1 VNIGLNTTSSASLYS
16 NLVLPEKEK
25 PRRQHERDRLTEPPR
40 KKQMTRPLAST
51 MPIPSLTQTFQT
63 NALFV
68 GNLKWWTRDQDLL
81 NIFSQFGT
89 VTALK
94 IHADK
99 INGKSK
105 GYAYIEYSPQ
115 NPQAAAQAKAK
126 LHGFTLHGGKLT
138 ITFASVDK
146 IKLPEFSNT
155 PYSNP
160 SAPKLGGAPGLPGMD
175 LGALGNLNL
184 GNLPAIN
191 PVSLGLT
198 NTDLLKKLNLGGSQ
212 GISSLLNSL
221 KGKARDS
228 HSRSGSYSSRSNS
241 RSRSY
246 SRSRS
251 PTPRKKRKVAERRV
265 KKERERRD
273 DRGGRDRKS
282 YRSRRDR

>member
-1 VNIGLNTTSSASLYS
+1 MI
-16 NLVLPEKEK
+16 
-25 PRRQHERDRLTEPPR
+25 
-40 KKQMTRPLAST
+40 RPLAST
-51 MPIPSLTQTFQT
+51 MPIPSLPQTFQT

-160 SAPKLGGAPGLPGMD
+160 SAPKLGGAAGLPGMD
-175 LGALGNLNL
+175 LGALNLNL
-184 GNLPAIN
+184 SNLPAIN

-221 KGKARDS
+221 KGKTRDS
-228 HSRSGSYSSRSNS
+228 RSRSGSYSSRSNS

-251 PTPRKKRKVAERRV
+251 PTPRKKRKGGDRRV

-273 DRGGRDRKS
+273 DRGGRERKS